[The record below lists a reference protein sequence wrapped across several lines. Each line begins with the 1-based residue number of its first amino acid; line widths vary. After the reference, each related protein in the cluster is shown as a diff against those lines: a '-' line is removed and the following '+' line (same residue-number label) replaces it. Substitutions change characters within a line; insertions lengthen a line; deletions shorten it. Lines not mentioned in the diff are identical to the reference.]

1 MSDENSRPDSNNLR
15 DECLT
20 KTVDLIVKADMSIG
34 ATETARTNEKCI
46 LAVALVYGYP
56 TDLREFAAA
65 QAVVAPMTRDLI
77 HVEKSVACDGT
88 RWCSCVRSDSRCS
101 ETRTLGQSGGAGS
114 RKLNFELSHWHHRRI
129 TRPRHAPE

>member
-1 MSDENSRPDSNNLR
+1 MVSALGLSLRRCGTVSRIRDGNDGHHNLR

-20 KTVDLIVKADMSIG
+20 KTVDLMVKADMSIG

-56 TDLREFAAA
+56 TDLREFAAS

-77 HVEKSVACDGT
+77 
-88 RWCSCVRSDSRCS
+88 SCREVSRV
-101 ETRTLGQSGGAGS
+101 
-114 RKLNFELSHWHHRRI
+114 
-129 TRPRHAPE
+129 